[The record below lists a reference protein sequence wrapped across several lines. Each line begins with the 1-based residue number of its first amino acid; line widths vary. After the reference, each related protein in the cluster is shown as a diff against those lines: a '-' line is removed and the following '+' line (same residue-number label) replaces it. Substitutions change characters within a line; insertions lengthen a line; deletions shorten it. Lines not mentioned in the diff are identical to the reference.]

1 MIYIWNFVPVN
12 GSPASQVCKI
22 ESWFL
27 EGGSDLKSKLV
38 QLYSKKNVKW
48 LTSSPPS
55 APSISSGGGR

>member
-38 QLYSKKNVKW
+38 QLYSKKMLN
-48 LTSSPPS
+48 
-55 APSISSGGGR
+55 G